1 MISVNK
7 VIEEFSKHK
16 YSLFKTFFPKSKYNF
31 NLKKVKKFEKFE
43 TIIVI
48 GMGGSVLGAKAIY
61 SFLKHKINKKFI
73 FIDNLDHGY
82 LEAIKKKN
90 NLNRVLFLIISKS
103 GNTTETI
110 VNSSFFRS
118 FLKKKN
124 SIIISEDKD
133 NSLRSFAKKRSISF
147 VRHHPNIG
155 GRYSIFSDVG
165 MLPVYFM
172 GLSPEKFKKNIPNL
186 LKNKKLLSR
195 NIKKISQINS
205 KKIKVLVLFNYI
217 PELKNFLFWFQQL
230 LAESLG
236 KNKKGFMPVV
246 SNAPKD
252 HHSLLQL
259 YLDGPKDKAFYIFSS
274 ADKKRLKINS
284 KIFGDRA
291 KFLNK
296 KKYEVVKLS
305 QKNAFVAAL
314 KEKKIPFREIII
326 EKFDENTLGKLFF
339 LFIFE
344 TIAFSKIL
352 KVNAFDQPA
361 VERVKVLTKKLLI
374 SKKSSKKNF

>member
-259 YLDGPKDKAFYIFSS
+259 YLDGPKDKVFYVFSTKEINKLKVNTKVFG
-274 ADKKRLKINS
+274 KKLN
-284 KIFGDRA
+284 
-291 KFLNK
+291 FLNK
-296 KKYEVVKLS
+296 KKYDQIKFS
-305 QKNAFVAAL
+305 QKNAFIKAL
-314 KEKKIPFREIII
+314 KERNIPLKEIIVK
-326 EKFDENTLGKLFF
+326 KFEESTIGELFF

-344 TIAFSKIL
+344 TLVLSKML
-352 KVNAFDQPA
+352 KNNPFDQPA
-361 VERVKVLTKKLLI
+361 VERVKILTRKLLF
-374 SKKSSKKNF
+374 SKKFAKNY